1 MSKSIRVPQ
10 FIVSMMKEEDIVQ
23 IVEKEAANIDI
34 DAADFNFRLFAD
46 FVRGILFARL
56 LEHKIEASNWVH

>member
-23 IVEKEAANIDI
+23 IVEKEAANID
-34 DAADFNFRLFAD
+34 AADFNFRLFAD
-46 FVRGILFARL
+46 FVRGILFERL